1 MKILIALGG
10 NAILRRG
17 AAGTAEEQY
26 EVIRETCKHLV
37 KILRAG
43 HDIVITHGNGPQV
56 GDILLAYESAKEI
69 LPQMPLDVCGAQSQ
83 GMIGYMLQQSL
94 ENELKIAGIQRSVV
108 TVVTQA
114 IVDESD
120 PAFSSPTKPVGPF
133 YSRREAEELRKE
145 RGWAVVQDGARG
157 FRRVFPSPSPTQ
169 IVEFQTIRRLFENGV
184 LTIAAGGGGIPVV
197 LDSATGTR
205 RGVEAVIDKD
215 LSASLLARLLGVD
228 LLMILSDVEGVF
240 IGYGTEQH
248 RLLRRVT
255 VPDARKYLLSG
266 EFPPGSMGPK
276 VEAALRFVEESRR
289 QAVITS
295 VELAEEAVNGNAGTT
310 ILPS

>member
-26 EVIRETCKHLV
+26 EVIRKTCKHLV

-114 IVDESD
+114 VVDKSD